1 MAQKAGMG
9 YEDARA
15 ELRTRFRKRLS
26 VGGWRDFY
34 AHLCARIPYINP
46 SPAAEAKLLAQRR
59 EVDYRWAQKRAA
71 VHQRRLGE
79 GEALA
84 HRAGSGRGMAM
95 SSGDNE
101 KGSAAATQATEFL
114 AALMQDNGNGEG
126 NGNGGGRRGAAMGV
140 DRAANQRPEEVA
152 ATESPK
158 TDKQATPAMA
168 IESCSE
174 CETSE
179 RESQPERHRIAFR
192 GPRETASE
200 CEGLIKPGPRE
211 GGPTGAR

>member
-1 MAQKAGMG
+1 M
-9 YEDARA
+9 
-15 ELRTRFRKRLS
+15 
-26 VGGWRDFY
+26 
-34 AHLCARIPYINP
+34 
-46 SPAAEAKLLAQRR
+46 
-59 EVDYRWAQKRAA
+59 
-71 VHQRRLGE
+71 
-79 GEALA
+79 A
-84 HRAGSGRGMAM
+84 HRAGSGRGMAT
-95 SSGDNE
+95 SSGHHE
-101 KGSAAATQATEFL
+101 KGGAAATQAAEFL
-114 AALMQDNGNGEG
+114 ATLMQDNGNGEG

-179 RESQPERHRIAFR
+179 REREPERHRIAFR

-200 CEGLIKPGPRE
+200 CERLIKPGPRA

>member
-1 MAQKAGMG
+1 M
-9 YEDARA
+9 
-15 ELRTRFRKRLS
+15 
-26 VGGWRDFY
+26 
-34 AHLCARIPYINP
+34 
-46 SPAAEAKLLAQRR
+46 
-59 EVDYRWAQKRAA
+59 
-71 VHQRRLGE
+71 
-79 GEALA
+79 A
-84 HRAGSGRGMAM
+84 HRAGSGREMAM

-101 KGSAAATQATEFL
+101 KGSAAATQAAEFL

-126 NGNGGGRRGAAMGV
+126 NGGGRRGEITGV
-140 DRAANQRPEEVA
+140 DRAANQRPEEAA

-192 GPRETASE
+192 EPRETASE
-200 CEGLIKPGPRE
+200 CEGLIKPGPRA